1 MGIGLSQFRLDFYF
15 CIRQVRAF
23 IAPNFL
29 FSRSLMSINSISLSN
44 FKYDLPAGLVVF
56 LVALP
61 LCLGVALASGAPL
74 FSGIISGMVGGI
86 LVGALSGS
94 HTSVSGPAA
103 GLSAIVL
110 SAILTLN
117 NFEVFLLAVVIAG
130 ILQIGLGIFKAGAV
144 ADFMPSNVIKGLL
157 AAIGIILILKQIP
170 HAFGYDADAIGDFS
184 FYQLNNENTF
194 SAILTAFS
202 SIQPGSTII
211 CLLSVAVMLVW
222 DKTPLKKINLLPAPL
237 IVVALGIGL
246 NQLFNVLFPSLA
258 VLPEH
263 LVNLPVSTDARGFFG
278 LFTAPDFSA
287 ITNVNMWKIAFTL
300 ALVASLETLLNLEAT
315 DKLDSH
321 KRQSPPNR
329 ELFAQGIGNTFSGLI
344 GGIPITSV
352 IVRSSANINSGAVSK
367 VSAIFHGVLLLICA
381 FAIPNFLNMIPLSSL
396 AAILILTGYKLAKVS
411 IFKDMY
417 SRGWNQFLPFI
428 VTVLAIVFTDL
439 LLGIGIGLA
448 FSLFFILMSNF
459 RNPFDF
465 VKTDYHTGEIIRL
478 ELSPQVSFFNKPSIQ
493 NTLDQIPNDSEM
505 VIDATNSDFIDYDV
519 LETIEEFR
527 IVAPERNINLS
538 LIGFK
543 DEYKM
548 ADHVKYVQVL
558 TEEMQKNLTP
568 PEVLEILKRGNQRFC
583 KGDVTTKDLNHQVKL
598 TAKHQF
604 PMAAILGCIDSRVSN
619 ELIFDIGLGDV
630 FSARVAGNVVSDD
643 VLGSLEYACKHAGA
657 KLIVVLGHSNCG
669 AVKAACDY
677 VESGHITQLLHKI
690 QAAVESEKTVL
701 ENRSSSNDEFVTK
714 VTDINIAFSVEQIL
728 QRSQILAEMW
738 SKEEIEICGATYDV
752 KTGAVNFIDK
762 SRIFKRLAEKG
773 LFAKV

>member
-1 MGIGLSQFRLDFYF
+1 MTATKINIRNFR
-15 CIRQVRAF
+15 
-23 IAPNFL
+23 
-29 FSRSLMSINSISLSN
+29 
-44 FKYDLPAGLVVF
+44 YDLPAGLVVF

-61 LCLGVALASGAPL
+61 LCLGIALASGAPL
-74 FSGIISGMVGGI
+74 FSGIIAGIVGGI
-86 LVGALSGS
+86 VVGSLSGS

-110 SAILTLN
+110 AAITSLN

-130 ILQIGLGIFKAGAV
+130 IMQIGLGIFKAGV
-144 ADFMPSNVIKGLL
+144 IADFMPSNVIKGLL

-184 FYQLNNENTF
+184 FFQLNNENTF
-194 SAILTAFS
+194 SAILTAAS
-202 SIQPGSTII
+202 SINIGATII
-211 CLLSVAVMLVW
+211 CLLSVALMLAW
-222 DKTPLKKINLLPAPL
+222 DHSPLKKITFLPAPL
-237 IVVALGIGL
+237 IVVLLGIAL
-246 NQLFNVLFPSLA
+246 NQFFNASFPALA

-263 LVNLPVSTDARGFFG
+263 LVSLPVSNDVRGFSG

-287 ITNVNMWKIAFTL
+287 ITNAAMWKVAFTL

-315 DKLDSH
+315 DKLDAH
-321 KRQSPPNR
+321 KRSSPPNR
-329 ELFAQGIGNTFSGLI
+329 ELFAQGIGNTLSGLI

-352 IVRSSANINSGAVSK
+352 IVRSSANVNAGAVSK
-367 VSAIFHGVLLLICA
+367 VSAIFHGILLLICA
-381 FAIPNFLNMIPLSSL
+381 FAIPTLLNMIPLASL

-411 IFKDMY
+411 LFKTMY
-417 SRGWNQFLPFI
+417 ARGWNQFLPFI

-439 LLGIGIGLA
+439 LLGIGIGLV

-465 VKTDYHTGEIIRL
+465 VRSDYHTGEIIRL
-478 ELSPQVSFFNKPSIQ
+478 ELAPQVSFFNKPSIQ
-493 NTLDQIPNDSEM
+493 NTLDQIPENSEM
-505 VIDATNSDFIDYDV
+505 IIDASQSDFIDFDV

-527 IVAPERNINLS
+527 TVIAPERNINLS
-538 LIGFK
+538 LVGFK

-548 ADHVKYVQVL
+548 ADHIKYVQVL
-558 TEEMQKNLTP
+558 TEEMQNNLKP
-568 PEVLEILKRGNQRFC
+568 QDVLDILKRGNERFR
-583 KGDVTTKDLNHQVKL
+583 KGDTAIKDLSHQVKL
-598 TAKHQF
+598 TASGQH

-630 FSARVAGNVVSDD
+630 FSARVAGNVVNDD

-657 KLIVVLGHSNCG
+657 KLIVVLGHTGCG

-677 VESGHITQLLHKI
+677 VESGHITQLLGKI
-690 QAAVESEKTVL
+690 QTAVEFEQSTK
-701 ENRSSSNDEFVTK
+701 ENRTSKNDEFVRN

-728 QRSQILAEMW
+728 QRSEILAEMW
-738 SKEEIEICGATYDV
+738 RSGEIEIVGAAYDV

-762 SRIFKRLAEKG
+762 SVVFKRLAEKA
-773 LFAKV
+773 LFAEARA

>member
-1 MGIGLSQFRLDFYF
+1 M
-15 CIRQVRAF
+15 
-23 IAPNFL
+23 
-29 FSRSLMSINSISLSN
+29 
-44 FKYDLPAGLVVF
+44 PAGLVVF

-61 LCLGVALASGAPL
+61 LCLGIALASGAPL

-86 LVGALSGS
+86 VVGALSGS

-130 ILQIGLGIFKAGAV
+130 LLQIGLGLFKAGAI

-184 FYQLNNENTF
+184 FFQKNNENTF
-194 SAILTAFS
+194 SAIVTALS
-202 SIQPGSTII
+202 SIQIGSTII
-211 CLLSVAVMLVW
+211 CGLSIALMLVW
-222 DKTPLKKINLLPAPL
+222 EKTPLKKINLLPAPL
-237 IVVALGIGL
+237 VVVALGIGL
-246 NQLFNVLFPSLA
+246 NQLFIASFPEYA
-258 VLPEH
+258 IQPEH
-263 LVNLPVSTDARGFFG
+263 LVNLPLSSDAQGFFG

-287 ITNVNMWKIAFTL
+287 ITNVDMWKIALTL
-300 ALVASLETLLNLEAT
+300 ALVASLETLLTLEAT
-315 DKLDSH
+315 DKLDTL

-329 ELFAQGIGNTFSGLI
+329 ELLAQGVGNTFAGLI

-352 IVRSSANINSGAVSK
+352 IVRSSANINAGGISK
-367 VSAIFHGVLLLICA
+367 TSTIFHGFLLLVCA
-381 FAIPNFLNMIPLSSL
+381 FAIPNLLNLIPLSSL
-396 AAILILTGYKLAKVS
+396 AAILILTGYKLAKVA

-417 SRGWNQFLPFI
+417 ARGWNQFLPFI

-439 LLGIGIGLA
+439 LLGIGIGLV

-493 NTLDQIPNDSEM
+493 NTLDQIPEGSEM
-505 VIDATNSDFIDYDV
+505 VIDATYSDFIDYDV
-519 LETIEEFR
+519 MEAIEEFR
-527 IVAPERNINLS
+527 DIAPTRNINLS

-543 DEYKM
+543 DEYQM
-548 ADHVKYVQVL
+548 ADHIKYVQVL
-558 TEEMQKNLTP
+558 TEEMQQSLKPL
-568 PEVLEILKRGNQRFC
+568 EVLEILKKGNERFQ
-583 KGDVTTKDLNHQVKL
+583 KGNISVKDLNHQVKL
-598 TAKHQF
+598 TANHQF

-619 ELIFDIGLGDV
+619 ELIFDLGLGDL
-630 FSARVAGNVVSDD
+630 FSVRVAGNVVNDD

-657 KLIVVLGHSNCG
+657 KLVVVLGHSGCG

-677 VESGHITQLLHKI
+677 VESGHITQLLNKI
-690 QAAVESEKTVL
+690 QTAVEIEQTVT
-701 ENRSSSNDEFVTK
+701 ESRNSKNYEFVRK
-714 VTDINIAFSVEQIL
+714 VTDINVAFSVEQIL
-728 QRSQILAEMW
+728 QRSEILAEMW
-738 SKEEIEICGATYDV
+738 RSEEIEIVGATYDV
-752 KTGAVNFIDK
+752 RTGAVDFIDSK
-762 SRIFKRLAEKG
+762 KIFKRLTEKA
-773 LFAKV
+773 LFAEA

>member
-1 MGIGLSQFRLDFYF
+1 
-15 CIRQVRAF
+15 
-23 IAPNFL
+23 
-29 FSRSLMSINSISLSN
+29 MSSNTINLSN
-44 FKYDLPAGLVVF
+44 FRYDLPAGLVVF

-61 LCLGVALASGAPL
+61 LCLGIALASGAPL
-74 FSGIISGMVGGI
+74 FSGIIAGMVGGI
-86 LVGALSGS
+86 VVGALSGS

-110 SAILTLN
+110 SAILSLD
-117 NFEVFLLAVVIAG
+117 NFQVFLLAVVIAG
-130 ILQIGLGIFKAGAV
+130 VLQIGLGLFKAGAI

-170 HAFGYDADAIGDFS
+170 HLFGYDADAIGDFS

-194 SAILTAFS
+194 SAILTALS
-202 SIQPGSTII
+202 SIQIGSTII
-211 CLLSVAVMLVW
+211 GLVSVGIMLLW

-237 IVVALGIGL
+237 VVVAAAVGL
-246 NQLFNVLFPSLA
+246 SQLFNASFPGYA
-258 VLPEH
+258 VQPEH
-263 LVNLPVSTDARGFFG
+263 LVNLPLSSDVQGFFG
-278 LFTAPDFSA
+278 LFTAPDFTA
-287 ITNVNMWKIAFTL
+287 ITNVNMWKIALTL

-315 DKLDSH
+315 DKLDTL

-329 ELFAQGIGNTFSGLI
+329 ELLAQGVGNTLSGLI
-344 GGIPITSV
+344 GGIPLTSV

-367 VSAIFHGVLLLICA
+367 VSAIFHGILLLICA
-381 FAIPNFLNMIPLSSL
+381 FAIPNLINLIPLSSL

-411 IFKDMY
+411 IFKDMFA
-417 SRGWNQFLPFI
+417 RGWNQFLPFI

-465 VKTDYHTGEIIRL
+465 VKNDYHTGEIIRL
-478 ELSPQVSFFNKPSIQ
+478 ELAPQVSFFNKPSIQ
-493 NTLDQIPNDSEM
+493 NTLDQIPRDSEM

-519 LETIEEFR
+519 LEAIEDFR
-527 IVAPERNINLS
+527 DIAPTRNINLS

-548 ADHVKYVQVL
+548 ADHIKYVQVL
-558 TEEMQKNLTP
+558 TEEMQQNLTP
-568 PEVLEILKRGNQRFC
+568 PEVLEILKKGNERFC
-583 KGDVTTKDLNHQVKL
+583 KGDISVKDLNHQVKL
-598 TAKHQF
+598 TANHQF

-619 ELIFDIGLGDV
+619 ELIFDLGLGDL
-630 FSARVAGNVVSDD
+630 FSVRVAGNVVNED

-657 KLIVVLGHSNCG
+657 KLVVVLGHSGCG

-690 QAAVESEKTVL
+690 QTSVESEQTVT
-701 ENRSSSNDEFVTK
+701 EERNSKNYEFVRK
-714 VTDINIAFSVEQIL
+714 VTDINVAFSVEQIL
-728 QRSQILAEMW
+728 QRSEILAEMW
-738 SKEEIEICGATYDV
+738 RKEEIEIVGATYDV
-752 KTGAVNFIDK
+752 RTGAVVFIDSGK
-762 SRIFKRLAEKG
+762 IFKRLAEKA
-773 LFAKV
+773 LFADA

>member
-1 MGIGLSQFRLDFYF
+1 MSSNTLNIS
-15 CIRQVRAF
+15 
-23 IAPNFL
+23 
-29 FSRSLMSINSISLSN
+29 SLR
-44 FKYDLPAGLVVF
+44 YDLPAGLVVF

-61 LCLGVALASGAPL
+61 LCLGIALASGAPL
-74 FSGIISGMVGGI
+74 FSGIISGIVGGI
-86 LVGALSGS
+86 VVGGLSGS
-94 HTSVSGPAA
+94 QTSVSGPAA

-110 SAILTLN
+110 SAILSLN

-130 ILQIGLGIFKAGAV
+130 LLQIALGFFKAGAI

-170 HAFGYDADAIGDFS
+170 HLFGYDADAIGDFS

-194 SAILTAFS
+194 SAILTALS
-202 SIQPGSTII
+202 SLQIGSTII
-211 CLLSVAVMLVW
+211 GLASVAIMLIW

-237 IVVALGIGL
+237 IVVALGIVL
-246 NQLFNVLFPSLA
+246 NQIFAASFPAFA

-263 LVNLPVSTDARGFFG
+263 LVNLPLSDSLSGFFG
-278 LFTAPDFSA
+278 LFTMPDFTA
-287 ITNVNMWKIAFTL
+287 ITNVNMWKVAVTL

-315 DKLDSH
+315 DKLDTL

-329 ELFAQGIGNTFSGLI
+329 ELLAQGVGNTFAGLI
-344 GGIPITSV
+344 GGIPVTSV

-367 VSAIFHGVLLLICA
+367 VSTIFHGVLLLICA
-381 FAIPNFLNMIPLSSL
+381 FAIPNLINLIPLSSL

-411 IFKDMY
+411 LFKDMY
-417 SRGWNQFLPFI
+417 ARGWNQFLPFI

-465 VKTDYHTGEIIRL
+465 VKNDYHTGEIIRL

-493 NTLDQIPNDSEM
+493 NTLDQIPSGSEM
-505 VIDATNSDFIDYDV
+505 VIDATYSDFIDYDV
-519 LETIEEFR
+519 IEVIEEFR
-527 IVAPERNINLS
+527 DIAPQRGINLS

-548 ADHVKYVQVL
+548 ADHIQYVQVL
-558 TEEMQKNLTP
+558 TEEMQNKLTP
-568 PEVLEILKRGNQRFC
+568 PEVLEILKKGNERFK
-583 KGDVTTKDLNHQVKL
+583 KGDVSVKDLNHQVKL
-598 TAKHQF
+598 TAKNQY

-619 ELIFDIGLGDV
+619 ELIFDVGLGDL
-630 FSARVAGNVVSDD
+630 FSVRVAGNVVSDD
-643 VLGSLEYACKHAGA
+643 VLGSLEFACRNSGA

-677 VESGHITQLLHKI
+677 VESGHITQLLQKI
-690 QAAVESEKTVL
+690 HPAVEAEQTVT
-701 ENRSSSNDEFVTK
+701 ENRSSKNYEFVAK
-714 VTDINIAFSVEQIL
+714 VTEINVGFTVEQIL
-728 QRSQILAEMW
+728 LKSPILAEMW
-738 SKEEIEICGATYDV
+738 RNEEIDICGATYDV
-752 KTGAVNFIDK
+752 RTGAVNFIDNK
-762 SRIFKRLAEKG
+762 KTFKRLTEKAV
-773 LFAKV
+773 FADA